1 MIPWFNMQDQNFES
15 LLREIPAELPI
26 LPLRNTVA
34 FPFIV
39 MPLAVGIP
47 RSIALIEDVE
57 RGNRLVGLVAM
68 KDPTVEIPGPDEVYQ
83 IGTVAIVHR
92 VMRGQDGT
100 LTVFIQGLERFKV
113 REWTA
118 NSPYLKARTQLVP
131 DLVADTIVEEALRR
145 SLIDVATELA
155 EIIPQFPEEA
165 IRFIQQLEDARL
177 LVYLLASNLRVGME
191 DAQKILEMDA
201 LADKMQYLSKVLAR
215 ELEVRQVGQQIQ
227 EKAKEEIEKSQRE
240 YFLRQ
245 QMEAIRQE
253 LGEGDENRREV
264 EEYRQKIDSCGMT
277 DEAKEEALRELSR
290 LEKMPPQAAE
300 YWVIKTYLDWLTA
313 LPWQEATED
322 QLDIANARQVLDE
335 DHYDLE
341 DVKERILEFLA
352 VRKLRAERENHAPV
366 EASEST
372 AADAKKNDAKDKEH
386 ATDRDLQGRME
397 DALGAILVLV
407 GPPGVG
413 KTSLGQSV
421 ARALNRKFTR
431 MSLGGMRDEAEI
443 RGHRRTYIGA
453 MPGRI
458 IQAVKRAGVKNPVFM
473 LDEVDKIGADWRGDP
488 SSALLEVLDPQQNHA
503 FRDHYLD
510 VDFDLSQV
518 LFICTA
524 NTTSTIPAPLLD
536 RMEMLY
542 LDGYTEYDKV
552 RIAQEYLAPRQL
564 RVNGLLPEEITFTE
578 ESLRV
583 MIRDYT
589 REAGVRQLEREIGKA
604 CRKMATRV
612 AEGTVSGS
620 VQVTPE
626 LVRDYLGKPRYRFE
640 AALRTERPGVAT
652 GLAWTPTGGEAIF
665 VEAASMPGSD
675 GTLILT
681 GKLGEVMRESARI
694 ALSYVEA
701 HTKELRLC
709 EDACRGKIHLHV
721 PTGAVPKDGPSA
733 GITMVTSLV
742 SLLSKRPVRAHVAMT
757 GEVTLQG
764 QVLPIGGLKLKI
776 LAAHRAGI
784 KKVLFP
790 KLNEIDLDDVPE
802 EVLKDLELV
811 PVEDILEV
819 LEHALEPAVEAEPE
833 SSSPPAAEAPKS
845 RPMIVESSTDTET
858 AEEEENEPFVP
869 EIEA

>member
-1 MIPWFNMQDQNFES
+1 MIPWFNMQDQNFEA
-15 LLREIPAELPI
+15 LLHEIPAELPI

-57 RGNRLVGLVAM
+57 RGNRLVGLVTM
-68 KDPTVEIPGPDEVYQ
+68 KDPSVEIPGADEVFQ
-83 IGTVAIVHR
+83 VGTVAMIHR

-100 LTVFIQGLERFKV
+100 LTVFIQGLERFRV
-113 REWTA
+113 QQWTQDT
-118 NSPYLKARTQLVP
+118 PYLKARIQLTP
-131 DLVADTIVEEALRR
+131 DLVADTVVEEALRR
-145 SLIDVATELA
+145 SLIEVATELA
-155 EIIPQFPEEA
+155 ALIPQFPEEA

-177 LVYLLASNLRVGME
+177 LVYLLASNLRVGVE

-201 LADKMQYLSKVLAR
+201 LTDKMQYLSRVLAR

-253 LGEGDENRREV
+253 LGEGDEGRREA
-264 EEYRQKIDSCGMT
+264 EEYRQKIESCGMT
-277 DEAKEEALRELSR
+277 DEAKEEALRELDR

-300 YWVIKTYLDWLTA
+300 YWVIKTYLDWLIA
-313 LPWQEATED
+313 LPWQAATED
-322 QLDIANARQVLDE
+322 QLDIAHARRVLDE
-335 DHYDLE
+335 DHYDLQ

-352 VRKLRAERENHAPV
+352 VRKLRAEREAAAPEAKV
-366 EASEST
+366 EGGAEAQQGKGKAPT
-372 AADAKKNDAKDKEH
+372 
-386 ATDRDLQGRME
+386 RDLQGRE
-397 DALGAILVLV
+397 ENALGAILVLV

-431 MSLGGMRDEAEI
+431 MSLGGMHDEAEI

-458 IQAVKRAGVKNPVFM
+458 MQAIKRAEVKNPVFM

-536 RMEMLY
+536 RMEMIY

-552 RIAQEYLAPRQL
+552 HIAQEYLVPRQV
-564 RVNGLLPEEITFTE
+564 RVNGLLPEEVTFSE
-578 ESLRV
+578 ESLRLI
-583 MIRDYT
+583 IRDYT
-589 REAGVRQLEREIGKA
+589 REAGVRELEREIGKA
-604 CRKMATRV
+604 CRKIATQV
-612 AEGTVSGS
+612 AEGAVTGTVVVGPE
-620 VQVTPE
+620 QVRE
-626 LVRDYLGKPRYRFE
+626 YLGKPRYRFE

-652 GLAWTPTGGEAIF
+652 GLAWTPTGGEVIF
-665 VEAASMPGSD
+665 VESASMPGSD

-701 HTKELRLC
+701 HTRELGLSP
-709 EDACRGKIHLHV
+709 EAVRGKIHLHV

-733 GITMVTSLV
+733 GVTMVTSLV
-742 SLLSKRPVRAHVAMT
+742 SLLSRRPVDPQVAMT

-776 LAAHRAGI
+776 LAAHRAGL
-784 KKVLFP
+784 KKVIFP
-790 KLNEIDLDDVPE
+790 KLNEMDLDDVPE
-802 EVLKDLELV
+802 EVLKDLELI

-819 LEHALEPAVEAEPE
+819 LEHALVPAPEQPAAVEEPPEAMSPSSPAREINVVIEEPPAGEEQEPE
-833 SSSPPAAEAPKS
+833 P
-845 RPMIVESSTDTET
+845 
-858 AEEEENEPFVP
+858 P
-869 EIEA
+869 EIEF